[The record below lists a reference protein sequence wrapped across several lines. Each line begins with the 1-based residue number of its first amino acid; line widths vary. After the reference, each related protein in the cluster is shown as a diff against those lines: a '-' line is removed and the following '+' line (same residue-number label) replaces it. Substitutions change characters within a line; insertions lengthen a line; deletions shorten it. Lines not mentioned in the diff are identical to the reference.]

1 MYLSA
6 FIDTGALMKCT
17 FLNPN
22 FAVGHTQRQKRIRK
36 SNTSAKWPQYDF
48 LIRGYRANPLQ
59 ALLN

>member
-6 FIDTGALMKCT
+6 FIDAGALMKCT

-22 FAVGHTQRQKRIRK
+22 FAVGHSQGQKRIRK

-48 LIRGYRANPLQ
+48 LIRGY
-59 ALLN
+59 